1 MKKLIMG
8 IIIGAISTL
17 TITTFADE
25 ISTFVAQK
33 ATFNVYVD
41 GQKFVSENPTVAID
55 GRTYLPLK
63 ETGEALGVDVNWNV
77 DKKQVEINKKEE
89 VISMPEDSSTS
100 IATSEVVET
109 STLSPTP
116 TSTISNLNTLIPQNI
131 KLKEVLGIKNLI
143 FNLDE
148 SYKMDMAFKPL
159 TDSDNQVYIAI
170 SSFPISLYNR
180 DSKMIKLANGETIHV
195 DKVSIKNQ
203 QTQGTAMINLS
214 FIGLKAT
221 INGDTCIVEKQ

>member
-1 MKKLIMG
+1 MKKFIAGFIVG
-8 IIIGAISTL
+8 IIVALGVTA
-17 TITTFADE
+17 FADE
-25 ISTFVAQK
+25 VTNLIAQK
-33 ATFNVYVD
+33 ATFDVYVAGEKLESD
-41 GQKFVSENPTVAID
+41 KPIAVID
-55 GRTYLPLK
+55 GSTYLPLK
-63 ETGEALGVDVNWNV
+63 ATGEALGVDVNWNV

-159 TDSDNQVYIAI
+159 IDSDNQVYIAI

-214 FIGLKAT
+214 AIGLKAT
-221 INGDTCIVEKQ
+221 INGDTCTIEKQ